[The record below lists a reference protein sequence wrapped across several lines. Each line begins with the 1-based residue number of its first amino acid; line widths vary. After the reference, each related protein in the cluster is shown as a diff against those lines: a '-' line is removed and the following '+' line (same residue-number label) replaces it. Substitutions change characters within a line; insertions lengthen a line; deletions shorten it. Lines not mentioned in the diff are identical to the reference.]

1 MPARPAPDAGARAPD
16 PKRRDEK
23 KDLEMSGENDAR
35 FDVGELADRIRDLRG
50 RFDEF
55 RGRL

>member
-1 MPARPAPDAGARAPD
+1 MSENANLDPA
-16 PKRRDEK
+16 E
-23 KDLEMSGENDAR
+23 LGER
-35 FDVGELADRIRDLRG
+35 LRSLRE

>member
-1 MPARPAPDAGARAPD
+1 MTGTEPVSD
-16 PKRRDEK
+16 PEA
-23 KDLEMSGENDAR
+23 S
-35 FDVGELADRIRDLRG
+35 ELAARLRQLRS

>member
-1 MPARPAPDAGARAPD
+1 MSDVQQSKHPD
-16 PKRRDEK
+16 PAELGERLRR
-23 KDLEMSGENDAR
+23 
-35 FDVGELADRIRDLRG
+35 LRG

>member
-1 MPARPAPDAGARAPD
+1 MSESQSEITLDRAELVE
-16 PKRRDEK
+16 R
-23 KDLEMSGENDAR
+23 LEA
-35 FDVGELADRIRDLRG
+35 LRS

>member
-1 MPARPAPDAGARAPD
+1 MSEKINATDDAELGERARG
-16 PKRRDEK
+16 
-23 KDLEMSGENDAR
+23 
-35 FDVGELADRIRDLRG
+35 LRE

>member
-1 MPARPAPDAGARAPD
+1 
-16 PKRRDEK
+16 
-23 KDLEMSGENDAR
+23 MSGQKNAR
-35 FDVGELADRIRDLRG
+35 FDVSELHDRVASLRS

>member
-1 MPARPAPDAGARAPD
+1 MAMNEMTREARIDA
-16 PKRRDEK
+16 
-23 KDLEMSGENDAR
+23 
-35 FDVGELADRIRDLRG
+35 GELAERLRRVCA

>member
-1 MPARPAPDAGARAPD
+1 
-16 PKRRDEK
+16 
-23 KDLEMSGENDAR
+23 MSGENEAR
-35 FDVGELADRIRDLRG
+35 FDVGELAERIRDLRS

>member
-1 MPARPAPDAGARAPD
+1 MAENVSDNETAGSPD
-16 PKRRDEK
+16 PI
-23 KDLEMSGENDAR
+23 
-35 FDVGELADRIRDLRG
+35 ELAERLRALRA